1 MTVFQAIILGIIQG
15 FAEFLPISSS
25 AHLLILPQ
33 FFHWPEQGL
42 DFDVAVHVA
51 TLGAIFIALRK
62 DVWQMLRVPK
72 LLALVLFGTLPIIIF
87 GALGGAD
94 LVEPLRGPVPVA
106 ISLIVWGVALVVADA
121 AARHH
126 EKLPALIRV
135 GWGRALFMGAAQ
147 VIALIPG
154 TSRSGIIM
162 TTGMVS
168 GLARED
174 AARFAFLLAMP
185 AIAAAGLLTL
195 KDALEF
201 GFTTSPL
208 AIGVGMMSAFLSGL
222 LAIQLLIFVARKASF
237 VWFGIYR
244 FALAL
249 LILAILV

>member
-1 MTVFQAIILGIIQG
+1 MSIFHAIVLGIIQG
-15 FAEFLPISSS
+15 FTEFLPISSS
-25 AHLLILPQ
+25 EHLLIIPE

-51 TLGAIFIALRK
+51 TLGAILIALRK
-62 DVWQMLRVPK
+62 DVVQMLRVPK
-72 LLALVLFGTLPIIIF
+72 LLAIVLFGTLPIIVF
-87 GALGGAD
+87 GLAGGD
-94 LVEPLRGPVPVA
+94 ELVAPLRGPIPVA
-106 ISLIVWGVALVVADA
+106 ISLIVWGIALVVADT

-126 EKLPALIRV
+126 EKLPNLVRV
-135 GWGRALFMGAAQ
+135 GWGRSIFMGAAQ

-154 TSRSGIIM
+154 TSRSGITM

-185 AIAAAGLLTL
+185 AIAGAGLMTL

-201 GFTTSPL
+201 GLTTSPV
-208 AIGVGMMSAFLSGL
+208 AIGVGMISAFLSGL
-222 LAIQLLIFVARKASF
+222 LAIQLLMFVARKASF
-237 VWFGIYR
+237 VWFGVYR
-244 FALAL
+244 IILAL